1 MFIDPIDHKDLFRA
15 YDGDRAAIQ
24 HCPCCGNT
32 ERLLREQIRCVGAIV
47 STPFHHSI
55 MPLIEPNLSQIK
67 LRGGELFSIS
77 PQLRQTLDFAD
88 AVRNFEAA
96 VEAYCAVLR
105 TIDGVKEGGSNIPQ
119 SDLQRAFAL
128 RRALISIVRYA
139 DVLAEEASPVGE
151 EP

>member
-1 MFIDPIDHKDLFRA
+1 MYKA
-15 YDGDRAAIQ
+15 YDADRGASRN
-24 HCPCCGNT
+24 CPCCGNT

-47 STPFHHSI
+47 STPFDHSI
-55 MPLIEPNLSQIK
+55 MPLIGPHLSQIK

-77 PQLRQTLDFAD
+77 PQLRQTVDFAN

-96 VEAYCAVLR
+96 VEAYCAVIR
-105 TIDGVKEGGSNIPQ
+105 TIDGVSEGGNNIPQ